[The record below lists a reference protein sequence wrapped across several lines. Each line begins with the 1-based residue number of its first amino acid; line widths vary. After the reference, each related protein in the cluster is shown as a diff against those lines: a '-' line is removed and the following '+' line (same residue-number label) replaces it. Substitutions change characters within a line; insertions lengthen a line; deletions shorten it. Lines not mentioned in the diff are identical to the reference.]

1 MFSFQIPLGC
11 EEIHHEIELGVVIG
25 SLCKRISRD
34 DAMKYVGGYVLALDM
49 TGRQFQVKKSFIFI
63 SGAQPLL
70 RGPLLYTWF
79 ETPLHNHWAKTWCTT
94 ETFISHSE
102 KYTLMLGFAFIDVY
116 EWDARANLFPFYLVF
131 SLVI

>member
-49 TGRQFQVKKSFIFI
+49 TGRQFQVKKSFLSI

-70 RGPLLYTWF
+70 RGQLLYKWF
-79 ETPLHNHWAKTWCTT
+79 ETRYMSVEPKRGARL
-94 ETFISHSE
+94 ETFLSRSE
-102 KYTLMLGFAFIDVY
+102 KYTLTLGFAFIDVY
-116 EWDARANLFPFYLVF
+116 ECDAEHSTLCMDARLMDF
-131 SLVI
+131 